1 MTKYFIVVVLTLL
14 SFVSVKAQ
22 DQCNYWFSRIDSNV
36 KLQENFKSPDESNSQ
51 EIINGIE
58 CLLRLQGKMGW
69 SRKFGIPLSNEVS
82 NTFPPFPT
90 IEVAALYYI
99 STLYY
104 QSPDSF
110 TSAIALR
117 RDGTEGTSDRKA
129 VRKAFKYYRQW
140 FEQVK
145 KVGIEKARE
154 LNLEPLKD
162 KDVRWY

>member
-1 MTKYFIVVVLTLL
+1 MKKFFIAAALIIL
-14 SFVSVKAQ
+14 SFASVNAQ
-22 DQCNYWFSRIDSNV
+22 DQCAYWFSRVDAKI
-36 KLQENFKSPDESNSQ
+36 KLPENLKPPDESNSQ

-58 CLLRLQGKMGW
+58 CLLRLQGKTGK
-69 SRKFGIPLSNEVS
+69 SKYFNAILRDNVSQTFG
-82 NTFPPFPT
+82 FPT

-117 RDGTEGTSDRKA
+117 GDNEEISNRKT
-129 VRKAFKYYRQW
+129 VRKAFKYYRKW
-140 FEQVK
+140 FKQVK
-145 KVGIEKARE
+145 EVGIEKARE

-162 KDVRWY
+162 KDVDWY